1 MPVSDEDRTAY
12 AKLSD
17 ADRAGSIQSQLKRI
31 RENATGPAMNHEAV
45 NDALDQIEVL
55 AKQPEK
61 PEAHKTKAEIAK
73 EKADA

>member
-1 MPVSDEDRTAY
+1 MPVSDEDRAAY

-17 ADRAGSIQSQLKRI
+17 TDRMTAVQSQLKRI
-31 RENATGPAMNHEAV
+31 REASTGPAMNHEVV

-61 PEAHKTKAEIAK
+61 PEHPKTKAELAK